1 MVEEITI
8 TRIRILLR
16 VVLFI
21 NRVIRAQ
28 ATTTITIGG
37 GRTKVATTTI
47 TDGITIAIHLLRGVI
62 GRLPTRRLR
71 TTPRRYQTT
80 TTTETTIPRPHMIHS
95 QDHPKKIQPNSIKNT
110 KPNFNHLPG
119 RITNSDRVLLRV
131 RVTSNRIMMHATRRT
146 TLRPLLPIVLQQC
159 LLPSKSLLL
168 SRKVAPWTLC
178 AKSLQS

>member
-1 MVEEITI
+1 MVEGITI
-8 TRIRILLR
+8 TRIRILFR

-21 NRVIRAQ
+21 NRIIRAQ

-71 TTPRRYQTT
+71 TTPHRYQT
-80 TTTETTIPRPHMIHS
+80 TTTETTIPRPRMIHS

-131 RVTSNRIMMHATRRT
+131 RATSSRIMMHATRRT

-159 LLPSKSLLL
+159 LLPSKTLLL

>member
-95 QDHPKKIQPNSIKNT
+95 QDHPKKIQLNSIKNT

-131 RVTSNRIMMHATRRT
+131 RATSSRIMMHATRRT

-159 LLPSKSLLL
+159 LLPSKTLLL